1 MADKL
6 TISEAI
12 VSDRLFH
19 GAVVF
24 GGAYASPPPPP
35 DANPQALP

>member
-6 TISEAI
+6 MVIEAI
-12 VSDRLFH
+12 DSDRLFH

-35 DANPQALP
+35 DANPQGLP